1 MKRVLLIILLH
12 LSLFFIV
19 FAYQAQADERNW
31 EISKYEGQS
40 YALVSG
46 EIQRTDKFSFV
57 LSPEDQCQEVSSMFS
72 FFTWNNPG
80 DFDQLI
86 GRKVPIKL
94 NNIETTAEVLTT
106 FPYKEGLK
114 VVFYFG
120 TFPLKEYIYTIY
132 KFYEEEGIYQIQIV
146 DGLNFVASKYFDITE
161 NNWKFDNLITS
172 INDAFKICKNIKD
185 LKI

>member
-1 MKRVLLIILLH
+1 MKRVFLIILLH

-19 FAYQAQADERNW
+19 FAYQAQGNEVDW
-31 EISKYEGQS
+31 EVSEYKNQS

-46 EIQRTDKFSFV
+46 EIQSTDKFSFI
-57 LSPEDQCQEVSSMFS
+57 LSPEDQCSKVSSMFS
-72 FFTWNNPG
+72 FFTWQDPG

-120 TFPLKEYIYTIY
+120 TFPLKEYIYTMYNFY
-132 KFYEEEGIYQIQIV
+132 KDEGIYRIQIV
-146 DGLNFVASKYFDITE
+146 DGLNFVASKYFDIKE
-161 NNWKFDNLITS
+161 NNWKLDKLITS
-172 INDAFKICKNIKD
+172 MNEAFEICKNIGNKN
-185 LKI
+185 I

>member
-1 MKRVLLIILLH
+1 MKRFLIFISLHLFLFLLII
-12 LSLFFIV
+12 
-19 FAYQAQADERNW
+19 AYQAKADDDKW
-31 EISKYEGQS
+31 EVSQYEEQS

-46 EIQRTDKFSFV
+46 EIQRTDKFSFI
-57 LSPEDQCQEVSSMFS
+57 LSPEDQCKEVSTMFS
-72 FFTWNNPG
+72 FFTWNDPG

-86 GRKVPIKL
+86 GRKVPVKL

-120 TFPLKEYIYTIY
+120 TFPLKEYIYTMY

-146 DGLNFVASKYFDITE
+146 DGLNFTATKYFDITE
-161 NNWKFDNLITS
+161 NNWKLDKLVPS
-172 INDAFKICKNIKD
+172 VYEASKICKDMKNLD
-185 LKI
+185 S

>member
-1 MKRVLLIILLH
+1 MKRVFLIILLH

-19 FAYQAQADERNW
+19 FAYQAQGNEVDW
-31 EISKYEGQS
+31 EVSEYKNQS

-46 EIQRTDKFSFV
+46 EIQSTDKFSFI
-57 LSPEDQCQEVSSMFS
+57 LSPEDQCIKVSSMFS
-72 FFTWNNPG
+72 FFTWHDPG

-120 TFPLKEYIYTIY
+120 TFPLKEYIYTMYNFY
-132 KFYEEEGIYQIQIV
+132 KVEGIYQIQIV
-146 DGLNFVASKYFDITE
+146 DGLNFVASKYFDIKE
-161 NNWKFDNLITS
+161 NNWKLDKLITS
-172 INDAFKICKNIKD
+172 MNEAFEICKNIGNKN
-185 LKI
+185 I